1 MTSTLLQQ
9 MTFAERAAYSGRM
22 TVIGIGAV
30 FGVLAL
36 LWGALVVFRMLITKG
51 ADSTSA
57 TPAAP
62 AAKQAAPVAP
72 APVASAPV
80 APADD
85 GALIA
90 AITAAVAASMA
101 EENGGVCPSFRV
113 VSFTKAPL
121 AKEIVK

>member
-22 TVIGIGAV
+22 TVIGLGAI

-36 LWGALVVFRMLITKG
+36 LWGVLVVFRKLVVRDAG
-51 ADSTSA
+51 N
-57 TPAAP
+57 AP
-62 AAKQAAPVAP
+62 AAKPAP
-72 APVASAPV
+72 APVAKAAPAPAP

-85 GALIA
+85 GALVA
-90 AITAAVAASMA
+90 AITAAVAAALA
-101 EENGGVCPSFRV
+101 EENGGTCPAFRV

-121 AKEIVK
+121 AKHFVK